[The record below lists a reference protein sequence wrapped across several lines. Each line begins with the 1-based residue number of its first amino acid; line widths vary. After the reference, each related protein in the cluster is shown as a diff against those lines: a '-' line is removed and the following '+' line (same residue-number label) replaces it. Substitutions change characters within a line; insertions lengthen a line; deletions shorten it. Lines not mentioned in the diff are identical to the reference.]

1 MKGTVLRRR
10 SIWVFPTNEMKCKT
24 LFTCQLRL
32 AYKTNMGH
40 LNYISNNGLYH
51 RSINKLGKFIK
62 LDEIDTIEL

>member
-1 MKGTVLRRR
+1 
-10 SIWVFPTNEMKCKT
+10 MKCKT